1 MRRIL
6 IFPISAIAFSAWA
19 EPPWVSTYK
28 LSPDGSRLTISCT
41 GEGPAADIAR
51 KIAMD
56 SCRSSAADQLRTDVK
71 VQSKTVE
78 TESHAGL
85 HQEVSSDQEFE
96 NLNCNP
102 TNQSQEKSD
111 TLYQVWLLCEFN
123 LKTAK
128 VKKSQARDT
137 FMQVQSDS
145 IANRSELVQLRPSG
159 KAKATRDLSS
169 QDQTLLSVSV
179 IPQCS
184 SIMVEGES
192 PRVIPCTEN
201 PVRVVL
207 IYGDARLIVRADKHE
222 PKTIQLSQDRKSFDI
237 VEVILN
243 PL

>member
-1 MRRIL
+1 MRRTL
-6 IFPISAIAFSAWA
+6 IVPISAVAFSVWA
-19 EPPWVSTYK
+19 EPSWVSTYK
-28 LSPDGSRLTISCT
+28 LSHDGARLTVSCT

-56 SCRSSAADQLRTDVK
+56 SCRSSAADQLHTDIK

-85 HQEVSSDQEFE
+85 HQEISSDQEFE
-96 NLNCNP
+96 NLNCKP
-102 TNQSQEKSD
+102 INQSQEKSD

-123 LKTAK
+123 LKSARI
-128 VKKSQARDT
+128 KKSQSQETVEQD
-137 FMQVQSDS
+137 QSDS
-145 IANRSELVQLRPSG
+145 IANRAELIQLRSNG
-159 KAKATRDLSS
+159 DNKVTRNLSS

-179 IPQCS
+179 VPQCS

-192 PRVIPCTEN
+192 PRIIPCKEN

-207 IYGDARLIVRADKHE
+207 KQGDARLIVRADKFE
-222 PKTIQLSQDRKSFDI
+222 PKTIQLSQERKSFDV